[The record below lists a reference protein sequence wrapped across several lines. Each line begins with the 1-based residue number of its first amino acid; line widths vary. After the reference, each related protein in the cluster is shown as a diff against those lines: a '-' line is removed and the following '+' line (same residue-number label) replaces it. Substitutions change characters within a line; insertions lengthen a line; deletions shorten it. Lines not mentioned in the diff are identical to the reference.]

1 MKRFVWSCGVLATVA
16 FAGTPALDAQG
27 VTTAAIAGI
36 VTDSSGTP
44 LEAARVIAVHGPSGT
59 TYTASTRTDGRFTIS
74 GMRVGGPYRVT
85 VTVVG
90 HRRELQ
96 DQIHLTLGGT
106 ADLRFV
112 LAGECRVGARDRHRH
127 KQPRVQLVTDR
138 GRYDHFSRADRPP
151 TDHQPSGRGPAPAH
165 APVQSYVLRV
175 FVRRSGQPVEQ
186 HDDRRLVLQQLIRAG
201 GAAR

>member
-1 MKRFVWSCGVLATVA
+1 MKRFVWSCGVLAAVA

-90 HRRELQ
+90 HRREVQ
-96 DQIHLTLGGT
+96 DQIHPNPRGAADPRFLLGEG
-106 ADLRFV
+106 RGGV
-112 LAGECRVGARDRHRH
+112 GPLALPPPN
-127 KQPRVQLVTDR
+127 KPPFNPRRNR
-138 GRYDHFSRADRPP
+138 GRTHTSP
-151 TDHQPSGRGPAPAH
+151 
-165 APVQSYVLRV
+165 
-175 FVRRSGQPVEQ
+175 
-186 HDDRRLVLQQLIRAG
+186 
-201 GAAR
+201 

>member
-74 GMRVGGPYRVT
+74 GMRVGGPYRVAT
-85 VTVVG
+85 
-90 HRRELQ
+90 
-96 DQIHLTLGGT
+96 GGS
-106 ADLRFV
+106 
-112 LAGECRVGARDRHRH
+112 CR
-127 KQPRVQLVTDR
+127 T
-138 GRYDHFSRADRPP
+138 
-151 TDHQPSGRGPAPAH
+151 
-165 APVQSYVLRV
+165 
-175 FVRRSGQPVEQ
+175 RST
-186 HDDRRLVLQQLIRAG
+186 
-201 GAAR
+201 

>member
-1 MKRFVWSCGVLATVA
+1 MKRFVWSCGVLAAVA

-90 HRRELQ
+90 HRRGLQ
-96 DQIHLTLGGT
+96 GPIPPTPRGAAH
-106 ADLRFV
+106 LRF
-112 LAGECRVGARDRHRH
+112 LLGQGRGEFG
-127 KQPRVQLVTDR
+127 
-138 GRYDHFSRADRPP
+138 PP
-151 TDHQPSGRGPAPAH
+151 TR
-165 APVQSYVLRV
+165 
-175 FVRRSGQPVEQ
+175 
-186 HDDRRLVLQQLIRAG
+186 
-201 GAAR
+201 

>member
-90 HRRELQ
+90 HRREVQ
-96 DQIHLTLGGT
+96 DQIHPTLRGT
-106 ADLRFV
+106 ADLRF
-112 LAGECRVGARDRHRH
+112 LLGQARGQVEPLTRT
-127 KQPRVQLVTDR
+127 PPSNPP
-138 GRYDHFSRADRPP
+138 FS
-151 TDHQPSGRGPAPAH
+151 S
-165 APVQSYVLRV
+165 
-175 FVRRSGQPVEQ
+175 
-186 HDDRRLVLQQLIRAG
+186 
-201 GAAR
+201 

>member
-27 VTTAAIAGI
+27 VTTAAIAGV

-59 TYTASTRTDGRFTIS
+59 TYTAITRTDGRFTIS

-112 LAGECRVGARDRHRH
+112 LGQASVELE
-127 KQPRVQLVTDR
+127 PVTITATSNPV
-138 GRYDHFSRADRPP
+138 FSSSR
-151 TDHQPSGRGPAPAH
+151 T
-165 APVQSYVLRV
+165 
-175 FVRRSGQPVEQ
+175 
-186 HDDRRLVLQQLIRAG
+186 
-201 GAAR
+201 GAATTISPA